1 MRPLRLTFFSLLV
14 ALSARA
20 AIRLTPETRIVDPVR
35 ASIDGEQSAPIVA
48 TDGDQFLVF
57 WLNVRGLYVAR
68 VDAEGRLVSSRLAV
82 PGPTSELLTATWTG
96 SAYLVTWR
104 DYAKATLFS
113 ATFSKTG
120 GLLSGPDAIV
130 AGRVDTV
137 GIATNGHRALLLYRD
152 VAGVPKGL
160 RAAIFDADGRVIR
173 TNVTLPIPDNVYPR
187 SSSDGEEFALV
198 WGTEKPERGPTW
210 SGLPMQDLHLLRID
224 QEGATIG
231 SPIDVGSVELT
242 SLAFAFGGGRYAIAA
257 FEGRFVNG
265 SAESRLTR
273 FLVDA
278 RRGSVTKLPIV
289 ETTNGPANL
298 SMLWSG
304 SSFVLV
310 WSRRPPPSG
319 GDSDLMTLP
328 FSGADESVAP
338 TPVSAWTGWT
348 GNPALSPFSMVSNGH
363 RILVAWPQDAGLYY
377 GGRHSAIYGSLFH
390 AAVPSAS
397 ARGEST
403 LLSNGWSR
411 QFEPSMA
418 SSRAGSLIIWIEDG
432 DSTPFFDPGS
442 TSRRLVGM
450 RTDASGAFLDAAP
463 FEIATGVIHAAV
475 AFAGDAYVV
484 AWQKADISAM
494 RTVSGDASP
503 GLLASLGSPISLGP
517 GGYGITA
524 ASNGSTALVVFS
536 ESRFGRLV
544 GYRFDASGRQIDTTP
559 LIAGAN
565 AYAPQAASNGSD
577 FFVAWI
583 PGTNLL
589 FPPVNPGD
597 VLGTRITA
605 AGTVDAAPLP
615 IATGPLDEI
624 LFAVA
629 SDGRDYLVAYQ
640 LNPSNGFVIATKRVL
655 REGQLDGTTA
665 AEDGTIIARGAA
677 SSVALSGDATGYWSA
692 YAAGSWNGMYLNG
705 NSNVLRL
712 NKRGMPASSAVTFAA
727 GMSSATLGRLPGG
740 AVRILYERAVDDG
753 VFAGTTMV
761 FSRFAEDDGLGDV
774 GLRGRALRH

>member
-1 MRPLRLTFFSLLV
+1 MRPFRITFFTLLI
-14 ALSARA
+14 ALSAQA
-20 AIRLTPETRIVDPVR
+20 AIRVTPETGIVDAVR
-35 ASIDGEQSAPIVA
+35 APIDGEQSAPIVA

-68 VDAEGRLVSSRLAV
+68 VDAEGRLVSSRLAL

-120 GLLSGPDAIV
+120 GLLSGPGAIV
-130 AGRVDTV
+130 AGRVDTF
-137 GIATNGHRALLLYRD
+137 GIATNGHGALLLYRD

-173 TNVTLPIPDNVYPR
+173 TNVTIPIPDNVYPR
-187 SSSDGEEFALV
+187 ISSDGEEFALV
-198 WGTEKPERGPTW
+198 WGTEKPEPG
-210 SGLPMQDLHLLRID
+210 PMQDLHLLRMD
-224 QEGATIG
+224 EEGAAIG
-231 SPIDVGSVELT
+231 SPIDVGSAELT
-242 SLAFAFGGGRYAIAA
+242 SLAFAFGGGHYAIAA
-257 FEGRFVNG
+257 FEGRFVIG
-265 SAESRLTR
+265 SEESRLTR

-304 SSFVLV
+304 SAFVLV

-319 GDSDLMTLP
+319 GVYDLMTLP
-328 FSGADESVAP
+328 FSDADESVAP

-363 RILVAWPQDAGLYY
+363 RTLVAWPQDAGLYY
-377 GGRHSAIYGSLFH
+377 GGRRSAIYGSLFH
-390 AAVPSAS
+390 AAVPSAA

-403 LLSNGWSR
+403 LLSVGWSR

-450 RTDASGAFLDAAP
+450 RSDATGAFLDAAP

-536 ESRFGRLV
+536 ESRSARLV

-559 LIAGAN
+559 IIAGTN

-583 PGTNLL
+583 PGTNLI
-589 FPPVNPGD
+589 FPPANPGD

-640 LNPSNGFVIATKRVL
+640 MNPSNGFVIATKRVL

-677 SSVALSGDATGYWSA
+677 SSVALSGDATGYWIA

-712 NKRGMPASSAVTFAA
+712 NKRGTPASSAVTFAA
-727 GMSSATLGRLPGG
+727 GMSTAAVGRLPGG
-740 AVRILYERAVDDG
+740 AVRILYSRPVDDG
-753 VFAGTTMV
+753 IFAGTTVV
-761 FSRFAEDDGLGDV
+761 FSRFAQDDGIADV
-774 GLRGRALRH
+774 GLRGRAARH